1 MENKFNY
8 TKTDTVGEV
17 RRATRQGLDSV
28 PYRIV
33 NAPPRTRRSGEV
45 ARHADAPWSSTWET
59 LPTPPPP
66 WTSTGHPCRR
76 TAPTRPRH
84 PCRPVPGNG
93 RGDRAPRRGRV
104 PQAAAYRPGGVSG
117 RLPRLTRGW
126 AVKAR
131 SRRPRPAPTD
141 SRQHSPPAA
150 VRTRSMRPAGA
161 SPPRCLAASR
171 RRGRTRPC
179 AGRAPVQRHAGG
191 AVRLRRRP
199 IHQHVLRSGETP
211 IGRTTRRS
219 KLDRNPCPVAFTSAL
234 FSAFHASLSHRST
247 PAVSAAP
254 ATKIAG
260 AGQATGCA
268 SHRY

>member
-1 MENKFNY
+1 MGNLAY
-8 TKTDTVGEV
+8 A
-17 RRATRQGLDSV
+17 ATAADV
-28 PYRIV
+28 D
-33 NAPPRTRRSGEV
+33 RSPLSPD
-45 ARHADAPWSSTWET
+45 RADAAATPLPASSRER
-59 LPTPPPP
+59 PGRP
-66 WTSTGHPCRR
+66 R
-76 TAPTRPRH
+76 TAP
-84 PCRPVPGNG
+84 
-93 RGDRAPRRGRV
+93 GRV

-161 SPPRCLAASR
+161 LRPEGASPPRCLAASR

-179 AGRAPVQRHAGG
+179 AGRAPVQWHAVG
-191 AVRLRRRP
+191 AVPLRRRP

-211 IGRTTRRS
+211 MGRTTRRS